1 MEWFETIV
9 FYSYA
14 GQKWELKKKKVKKGN
29 HKYCNPPASH
39 YMST

>member
-14 GQKWELKKKKVKKGN
+14 GQKWELKKKKSKERE
-29 HKYCNPPASH
+29 P
-39 YMST
+39 